1 MTMDEEITICPICHH
16 NLDNSGKY
24 EDHMNDVEIDCNY
37 CGKYTLHGW
46 QIKNRFPT
54 KNNENH
60 PDEELSIIIR
70 QHYEQDNKRVI
81 ITENNLDELR
91 KSIYIPNN
99 PIELIDKIM
108 QYINNKVKY
117 IHETINIPFSDSPL
131 LFLKN
136 QEELQKMLKFLS
148 QLKYINYR
156 KYEDGFK
163 CSLRLGGWEYLLKLK
178 SKLDSK
184 QVFVAM
190 RISDDMELKN
200 LYDNAISPA
209 IIDTGFTPCRI
220 DMKEHNEKICDKI
233 IAEIKKSNFMV
244 ADFTGQSCNVY
255 YEAGFAMGLGKTVIF
270 CCKKDEVENLKFDT
284 RQYNHILWDN
294 IEGLKKALI
303 DRISATIK
311 K

>member
-37 CGKYTLHGW
+37 CGKYTLSGW
-46 QIKNRFPT
+46 QIKNRFPN

-70 QHYEQDNKRVI
+70 QHYEQDKNRVI

-148 QLKYINYR
+148 QLKYINYG
-156 KYEDGFK
+156 KYEDGFR
-163 CSLRLGGWEYLLKLK
+163 CSLTLNGWEYLLQLQSK
-178 SKLDSK
+178 SDSK

-190 RISDDMELKN
+190 RISDDMELRN

-209 IIDTGFTPCRI
+209 IQATGFIPYR
-220 DMKEHNEKICDKI
+220 M
-233 IAEIKKSNFMV
+233 
-244 ADFTGQSCNVY
+244 
-255 YEAGFAMGLGKTVIF
+255 
-270 CCKKDEVENLKFDT
+270 
-284 RQYNHILWDN
+284 
-294 IEGLKKALI
+294 
-303 DRISATIK
+303 
-311 K
+311 